1 MYLRARLTIAALIGI
16 YGLAV
21 MLAMALLAVNPDSQA
36 VGSLFSIS
44 LYVFIAASLAGYLT
58 APLFGHHSVGGVAI
72 SLFGAVVTTAI
83 AVSLAVI
90 FITGP
95 ALVAGAFAS
104 GAFLAAIKAV
114 LVGIVLS
121 VMAVVEGIYRDA
133 TILTLWLIGMFATH
147 SFARLIRRKTDLR
160 PFNS

>member
-1 MYLRARLTIAALIGI
+1 MYLRARLTIAALFGI

-21 MLAMALLAVNPDSQA
+21 MLAMALSAVNLDTQA
-36 VGSLFSIS
+36 FGNLFSIS
-44 LYVFIAASLAGYLT
+44 LYVLVAASLAGYIT
-58 APLFGHHSVGGVAI
+58 APLFGHYHVGGVAV
-72 SLFGAVVTTAI
+72 SLFGAVVTTGI

-104 GAFLAAIKAV
+104 GAFLTAAKAV

-121 VMAVVEGIYRDA
+121 VMAVVEGIYTDGIVLA
-133 TILTLWLIGMFATH
+133 LWLIGMIATH
-147 SFARLIRRKTDLR
+147 SLARVIRRKSDLR